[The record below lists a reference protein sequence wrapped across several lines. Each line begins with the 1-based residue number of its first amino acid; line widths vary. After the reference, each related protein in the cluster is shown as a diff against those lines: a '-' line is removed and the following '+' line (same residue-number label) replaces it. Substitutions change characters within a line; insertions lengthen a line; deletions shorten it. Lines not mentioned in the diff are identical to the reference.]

1 MSRNKDNRKKNRDPA
16 DEFADAISESGID
29 DPGNPDPDPEFTN
42 LARSIS
48 PISHKDLSK
57 SINTASSDYKWRE
70 SPSLQEN
77 EFIPVDHNKYP
88 ILKDKHKPSGGKKR
102 KTNKKS
108 RKSKKSRKVGKQTKK
123 SRKSKK

>member
-1 MSRNKDNRKKNRDPA
+1 MSRKKDNRKKQNRDPA

-48 PISHKDLSK
+48 PISHKDLRK
-57 SINTASSDYKWRE
+57 IANTASDNKWRE
-70 SPSLQEN
+70 SPSLQEY
-77 EFIPVDHNKYP
+77 EFIPVDPNEYP
-88 ILKDKHKPSGGKKR
+88 ILKEKDKPSGGKKR

-123 SRKSKK
+123 SRKTKK